1 MIRDRRAILALLTAL
16 NFLNYLDRYVVAA
29 VLAPMMRELS
39 LSNFEGGLLQSA
51 FLIGYFA
58 TSPLFG
64 ARADKA
70 ARKGLIALGI
80 AIWSAA
86 TFASGL
92 AWGFWSLLAARAM
105 VGVSEASFAALAP
118 TIIDDLTPPD
128 RKAKA
133 LAVFYL
139 ATPVGSALGYVVGG
153 MIAKHWDWRASF
165 FATGGPGLALALLCL
180 LIVEPPRK
188 LVDVRTK
195 LLDGLR
201 EVAAIPLVRRAAL
214 GYCAFTAAVGAFSFW
229 APKFLLEQFPKELDL
244 KTANFWFG
252 AVLVPAGVIST
263 LLGGWWADRSLRK
276 LPPPPD
282 GAPYD
287 APEHKAAVNAQ
298 LRVCAIGMVIATPLA
313 VLCFFVETPVAFF
326 TLTFAVEIGL
336 FLSASPVNAA
346 FLRAVPVER
355 RASAMAAS
363 VFAIHLFGDLW
374 SPPALG
380 LLKDAL
386 PDHITI
392 AMMAIP
398 LTFGV
403 SAYLWWPR
411 KREASGPSSGASRHG
426 GLPEARVHATT

>member
-16 NFLNYLDRYVVAA
+16 NFLNYLDRYVMAA
-29 VLAPMMRELS
+29 VVDPVMRELS
-39 LSNFEGGLLQSA
+39 LSNFEAGLLQSA
-51 FLIGYFA
+51 FLIGYFV

-80 AIWSAA
+80 TIWSVA

-92 AWGFWSLLAARAM
+92 AWGFWSLLAARAV
-105 VGVSEASFAALAP
+105 VGVGEASFTALAP

-153 MIAKHWDWRASF
+153 AIGKHWGWRAAF
-165 FATGGPGLALALLCL
+165 FATGVPGLALALLCL

-188 LVDVRTK
+188 LVDARAK

-201 EVAAIPLVRRAAL
+201 EVAAIPLFRRATL
-214 GYCAFTAAVGAFSFW
+214 GYCAYTAAVGAFSYW
-229 APKFLLEQFPKELDL
+229 APKFLLEQFSTELDL

-276 LPPPPD
+276 LPPVPD
-282 GAPYD
+282 RAPYD
-287 APEHKAAVNAQ
+287 APEHKAAVNAL

-313 VLCFFVETPVAFF
+313 VLCFFVETPKVFF
-326 TLTFAVEIGL
+326 MLTFAVEIGL

-346 FLRAVPVER
+346 FLRAVPAQR

-380 LLKDAL
+380 KLKDAL
-386 PDHITI
+386 PTHTTI

-398 LTFGV
+398 LTFAV

-411 KREASGPSSGASRHG
+411 KREAAGRSSGTSRPG
-426 GLPEARVHATT
+426 GLPEARVHAAT